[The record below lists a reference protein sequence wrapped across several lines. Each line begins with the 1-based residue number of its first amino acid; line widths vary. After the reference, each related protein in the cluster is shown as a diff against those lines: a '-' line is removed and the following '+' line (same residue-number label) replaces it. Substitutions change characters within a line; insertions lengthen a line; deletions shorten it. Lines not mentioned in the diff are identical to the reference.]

1 MFRQPFQWLHP
12 RNKNGCVIGKTTA
25 HAHEEAD
32 PGIGSVCHVNAEKN
46 CLKHSGH
53 ALYLPRG
60 DAITFR
66 MRIVVPLRH
75 CGLFQVIKG
84 TIGQKAMD
92 GITLKLTKNSKI
104 CFHAFLRE
112 ILDILGELEN
122 Q

>member
-1 MFRQPFQWLHP
+1 MFRQSIQWHRP
-12 RNKNGCVIGKTTA
+12 CNKSGSVIGKTTA
-25 HAHEEAD
+25 HAYEEAD

-46 CLKHSGH
+46 CSKHSEH

-60 DAITFR
+60 VAIIFR
-66 MRIVVPLRH
+66 MRIVISLRH

-84 TIGQKAMD
+84 TIGQKAMA
-92 GITLKLTKNSKI
+92 GITLKLTKNSQI